1 MKKMH
6 GILAVRRT
14 VIYLILSLLMIISI
28 CPFLILIVNSTRMHA
43 QILTGFSLV
52 PAPYFIMNLR
62 NLLGNPNLPVL
73 RALLNSLLVS
83 FGTAFLATYFSAMTA
98 YGIHM
103 YNFKG
108 NRGAFKFI
116 MAVMMVPAQVTAL
129 GFVQLMDRMHL
140 TDTLVP
146 LIVPAIASP
155 VVFFYIYHYMQASL
169 PKSIVEASR
178 VDGCHEFLTF
188 NVIVLPMIKPAIAVQ
203 AIFSFVNSW
212 NNYFLPVL
220 ILN

>member
-52 PAPYFIMNLR
+52 PGPYFIMNLR

-73 RALLNSLLVS
+73 RALLNSILVS
-83 FGTAFLATYFSAMTA
+83 FGNAFLATYFSAMTA

-103 YNFKG
+103 YQFKG
-108 NRGAFKFI
+108 SKSAFKFI
-116 MAVMMVPAQVTAL
+116 MAVMMVPSQVTAL
-129 GFVQLMDRMHL
+129 GFVQLMEHMHL
-140 TDTLVP
+140 TDTLTP

-155 VVFFYIYHYMQASL
+155 VVFFYIFQYMKATL

-178 VDGCHEFLTF
+178 VDGCNEFLTF
-188 NVIVLPMIKPAIAVQ
+188 NVDRKSTRL
-203 AIFSFVNSW
+203 NS
-212 NNYFLPVL
+212 
-220 ILN
+220 